1 MNQCLAVTGKDYY
14 YFISCLSQVAPVLNN
29 LSQFVTICQMVTKS
43 IVFCYYVVFIVS
55 QWITNALLTFA
66 IVINKLESLI
76 LI

>member
-1 MNQCLAVTGKDYY
+1 
-14 YFISCLSQVAPVLNN
+14 
-29 LSQFVTICQMVTKS
+29 MVTKS